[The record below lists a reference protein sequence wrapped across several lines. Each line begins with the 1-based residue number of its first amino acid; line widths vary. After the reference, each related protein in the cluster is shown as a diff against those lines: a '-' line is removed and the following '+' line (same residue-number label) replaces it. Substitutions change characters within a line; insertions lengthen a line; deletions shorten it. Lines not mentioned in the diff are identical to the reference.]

1 MMTFTLSCWAI
12 GLLLLL
18 LGIAARH
25 AAIREVARA
34 RAWPQVQGVIV
45 GASLV
50 GSGQATYL
58 PQVNYAYDVGGRGYA
73 SDRRRPGGTPY
84 FYRVA
89 RARAMLD
96 AFPVGAAVTVR
107 YRPDRPARAAI
118 ELEPQSYA
126 TPVFLLLGGAVLV
139 SAVIGSLVLATQA

>member
-45 GASLV
+45 GATV
-50 GSGQATYL
+50 GH
-58 PQVNYAYDVGGRGYA
+58 
-73 SDRRRPGGTPY
+73 
-84 FYRVA
+84 A
-89 RARAMLD
+89 RLD
-96 AFPVGAAVTVR
+96 AQRLASAL
-107 YRPDRPARAAI
+107 RAAD
-118 ELEPQSYA
+118 L
-126 TPVFLLLGGAVLV
+126 
-139 SAVIGSLVLATQA
+139 